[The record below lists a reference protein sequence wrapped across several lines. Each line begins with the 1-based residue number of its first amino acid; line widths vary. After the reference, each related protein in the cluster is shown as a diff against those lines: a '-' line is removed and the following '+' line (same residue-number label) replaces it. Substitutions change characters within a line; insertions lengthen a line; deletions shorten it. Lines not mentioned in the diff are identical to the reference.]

1 MQTSEWVG
9 RAGVRPAPLHPCPVH
24 AQRDLQS
31 GVWLT
36 QAQREPDLWEEGLVI
51 EVSGVREG
59 HQQRQPRAG
68 RGLPHAQID
77 TYWQRG
83 QNTSVIL
90 GSTLLQ
96 HSPLRFPLW
105 KSRPP
110 RSSPLP
116 GLLSTVP
123 QLPSPPSASHSQRAH
138 VPHLPRLRRS
148 VTHQTSDSGVRSK
161 ELAQMTVQVWT
172 QIFFKKRLKGTRG
185 QYYNPHGDS

>member
-1 MQTSEWVG
+1 MSGWEGQGLGQLPST
-9 RAGVRPAPLHPCPVH
+9 PPCPVH

-31 GVWLT
+31 AIRLT
-36 QAQREPDLWEEGLVI
+36 QAQMEPDLWEEGLVI

-68 RGLPHAQID
+68 RGLPHALID

-83 QNTSVIL
+83 QNTSSIL

-96 HSPLRFPLW
+96 HLRLRFPLW

-123 QLPSPPSASHSQRAH
+123 QLPSPPSTSHAQRAH

-148 VTHQTSDSGVRSK
+148 VTHQTSDSGMRSK
-161 ELAQMTVQVWT
+161 ELAQMTIQVWT

-185 QYYNPHGDS
+185 Q